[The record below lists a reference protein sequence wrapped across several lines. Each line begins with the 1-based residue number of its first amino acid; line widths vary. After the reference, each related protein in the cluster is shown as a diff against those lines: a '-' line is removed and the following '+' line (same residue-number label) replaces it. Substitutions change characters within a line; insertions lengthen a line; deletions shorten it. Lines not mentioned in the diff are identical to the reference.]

1 MSGQVAGM
9 ALVSVGMPVFNEHG
23 TIRAAL
29 ESVLA
34 QSYQN
39 LEIIVFDNGS
49 TDGTAEAVL
58 LASRGDARVRL
69 DFGESNRGASF
80 SFNRTFELATGEYF
94 LWVAADDT
102 IGPNYVSSAVARLE
116 GNPDVVMSAPAVT
129 VYLEGHTEPVYE
141 VHIEGFGPETS
152 RFDRMLRSMNGLPM
166 VAMYGV
172 IRSSALASSQ
182 LFKRSYMSDVAL
194 MQELALRGAI
204 VETPEQHLDYYMSQK
219 WKTTAEEYRHF
230 TGGGVEGRVALPFL
244 PLLVDRVQRMWSLE
258 LGMATR
264 IGYVLVVLSAEGRR
278 LGIRAAW
285 RCYRSL
291 VGSLRASSIG
301 QRLYWRWMHVP
312 GVEVRDMP
320 VFMERV
326 IRPTMGLPQAEHAV
340 RSLGPA
346 DER

>member
-1 MSGQVAGM
+1 MSGQVAGTP
-9 ALVSVGMPVFNEHG
+9 LVSVGMPVFNGQG
-23 TIRAAL
+23 TIRAVL

-39 LEIIVFDNGS
+39 LEIVVFDNGS
-49 TDGTAEAVL
+49 TDGTTEAVVA
-58 LASRGDARVRL
+58 ASQGDERVRL
-69 DFGESNRGASF
+69 DIGESNRGASF

-94 LWVAADDT
+94 LWVAADDI
-102 IGPNYVSSAVARLE
+102 IGPDYVSSAVARLE
-116 GNPDVVMSAPAVT
+116 GDPDVVMSAPAVT

-152 RFDRMLRSMNGLPM
+152 RFDRMLRSMNGFPM
-166 VAMYGV
+166 VTMYGV
-172 IRSSALASSQ
+172 IRSSALAASR
-182 LFKRSYMSDVAL
+182 LFKPSHMSDVAL

-204 VETPEQHLDYYMSQK
+204 VETPEQHLNYYMAQQ

-230 TGGGVEGRVALPFL
+230 KGGDVEPRVVLPFL
-244 PLLVDRVQRMWSLE
+244 PLLVDRVQRIWSLE

-264 IGYVLVVLSAEGRR
+264 IGYVLVVLFAECRR
-278 LGIRAAW
+278 LGVRAAW

-291 VGSLRASSIG
+291 VGSPRASSIG

-312 GVEVRDMP
+312 SVEVRDMP

-326 IRPTMGLPQAEHAV
+326 IRPTMGLSPTGHTV
-340 RSLGPA
+340 RPLSPP
-346 DER
+346 DEM

>member
-1 MSGQVAGM
+1 M
-9 ALVSVGMPVFNEHG
+9 ASTPLVSVGMPVFNGQG

-39 LEIIVFDNGS
+39 LEIVVFDNGS

-58 LASRGDARVRL
+58 AASRGDARVRL
-69 DFGESNRGASF
+69 DIGESNRGASF

-102 IGPNYVSSAVARLE
+102 IGSDYVSSAVARLE
-116 GNPDVVMSAPAVT
+116 SDPDVVVSAPAVT

-172 IRSSALASSQ
+172 IRSSALATSR
-182 LFKRSYMSDVAL
+182 LFKRSHMSDVAL

-230 TGGGVEGRVALPFL
+230 TGGTVKGRVALPFL
-244 PLLVDRVQRMWSLE
+244 PLLVDRVQRMWSRE

-278 LGIRAAW
+278 LGVRAAW

-291 VGSLRASSIG
+291 VGSARASSIG
-301 QRLYWRWMHVP
+301 ESLYWRTMHVP
-312 GVEVRDMP
+312 GVKVCDMR
-320 VFMERV
+320 VFTERV
-326 IRPTMGLPQAEHAV
+326 VYPTMGLSPHKQAVH
-340 RSLGPA
+340 RLGTP
-346 DER
+346 DEQ